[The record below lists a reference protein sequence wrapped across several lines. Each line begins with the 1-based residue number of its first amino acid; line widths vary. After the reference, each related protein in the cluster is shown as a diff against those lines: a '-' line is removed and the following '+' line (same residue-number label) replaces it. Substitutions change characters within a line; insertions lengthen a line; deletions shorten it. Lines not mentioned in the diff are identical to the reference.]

1 MAATDFATILRR
13 RDTLCDDAPAT
24 SRATAQQIIAQVL
37 EQHSSTDVAALTSL
51 VLDRIPKDQGT
62 LWRLLQQLVSGEIRR
77 LLAGEGA
84 STAVG
89 APAAALAM
97 GPVRERT
104 SAPAPR
110 HTQRAATLGKWEVYR
125 GTANDPLQARVHL
138 GDRWARWADLTA
150 EDLRAIA
157 RRDEASATKLLARV
171 VALDA
176 LASDLEAAGCER
188 LGDLPGATERIGG
201 L

>member
-1 MAATDFATILRR
+1 MLAEDLVRTARARATLFDE
-13 RDTLCDDAPAT
+13 APVAGP
-24 SRATAQQIIAQVL
+24 ATAQQIIADVVD
-37 EQHSSTDVAALTSL
+37 QHSSTDVAALTSL

-62 LWRLLQQLVSGEIRR
+62 LWRLLQQLVAGEIRR
-77 LLAGEGA
+77 LLAGEA
-84 STAVG
+84 ADTSVA